1 MAYDERYENGNS
13 MRQKDLVLATNE
25 FCFLQN
31 KTNGQIKTYSGPI
44 MLTISQQ
51 ESLVVFD
58 AKSKQFKE
66 VSNFD
71 QAKQLFV
78 SAPENW
84 YVILKN
90 PAPGD
95 KYPEQGKAVLS
106 PDLEIGRK
114 INLRGPINFSLFPGQ
129 MYKVIRGHALRS
141 NQYLLA
147 RVYEAE
153 AASKSEGEMRDAEG
167 NVIKKNNATYVNGQ
181 ILVIKGTEVSF
192 YIPPTGI
199 EVIPVNNDDKKG
211 YVREAVTL
219 ERLEYCILKDE
230 DGNKRYVHGPEV
242 VFPKPTETFVTSPKG
257 GYIFRA
263 IELSPI
269 SGIYVKVIAEYKDTD
284 KEGNEVVH
292 PIGEEMFITG
302 KDTMI
307 YYPRPEH
314 AIINYDG
321 KMMHHAIAIPEGEG
335 RYIMNRLNGKIN
347 TIKGPAMYLPD
358 PRTEVVVKR
367 KLTET
372 QCHLWYPGNRVV
384 LEYNVGLTEK
394 AVEKGA
400 AILNSIDSLTAY
412 CTATSSASTLAN
424 LEAKANISRGTS
436 YTKPRTVT
444 LDTKLDGVVSIDVW
458 TGYAVNVISKSG
470 ERKVV
475 CGPQTVL
482 LDYDQDL
489 ERLELS
495 TGRPKTTDSL
505 IKTVYLRH
513 ENNKVSDLINVE
525 TKDFVRAT
533 VKVSYCVDF
542 DKEHMDKWF
551 AVDNYVKYL
560 TDRVRSLL
568 KRAAK
573 EYTIYDFYQ
582 NYSDIVRSVTLGLPY
597 KTDKC
602 VKNDSDVADN
612 KHRGHRF
619 FPENGMF
626 IHDVEVLSIDV
637 QRDVE
642 SLILD
647 KQTDMIRQVLELA
660 DAQREAEIAEAL
672 SIAEKKKQ
680 ELRTQELLNKME
692 LQKKEA
698 ETKLAIQAEINR
710 KQEAEDL
717 AKKKAE
723 SDLQPMIDAIAA
735 AGIKRKNAEHTAQI
749 ERMNAENKAAQD
761 HAKAMADIET
771 AQQAAYAETVK
782 SIMESISPDLIAAME
797 MNGQCDVMATL
808 AKYMSPYAIAN
819 GESVAETT
827 QKLVNGLPFDL
838 KEIMSKFKMD

>member
-58 AKSKQFKE
+58 ARSKQFKE

-71 QAKQLFV
+71 QAKQLFT

-90 PAPGD
+90 PAPGNQ
-95 KYPEQGKAVLS
+95 YPEKGKAVLS

-129 MYKVIRGHALRS
+129 MCKVIRGHALRS

-167 NVIKKNNATYVNGQ
+167 NVIEKTNDTYVNGQ

-199 EVIPVNNDDKKG
+199 EVIPVNNDDKNG

-242 VFPKPTETFVTSPKG
+242 VFPKPTESFVTSPKG
-257 GYIFRA
+257 GFIFRA

-269 SGIYVKVIAEYKDTD
+269 SGIYVKVIAEYQD
-284 KEGNEVVH
+284 EGENGKVH
-292 PIGEEMFITG
+292 PVGEEMFITG

-335 RYIMNRLNGKIN
+335 RYIMNRLTGKIA
-347 TIKGPAMYLPD
+347 TVKGPAMYLPD

-372 QCHLWYPGNRVV
+372 QCNLWYPGNRAV
-384 LEYNVGLTEK
+384 LEYNVGLTER

-400 AILNSIDSLTAY
+400 ATMNFMDSITAY
-412 CTATSSASTLAN
+412 ATATSNASTLAN

-444 LDTKLDGVVSIDVW
+444 LDTKLDGVVSVDVW
-458 TGYAVNVISKSG
+458 TGYAVNVISKTG

-542 DKEHMDKWF
+542 DKDHMDKWF

-560 TDRVRSLL
+560 CDRVRSLL

-573 EYTIYDFYQ
+573 DYTIYDFYQ
-582 NYSDIVRSVTLGLPY
+582 NYSDIVRNVTLGINP
-597 KTDKC
+597 DAEEGDC
-602 VKNDSDVADN
+602 ERG
-612 KHRGHRF
+612 KHHNHRF

-642 SLILD
+642 NMILD

-672 SIAEKKKQ
+672 SVAEKKKQ
-680 ELRTQELLNKME
+680 ELRTQELVNKME

-698 ETKLAIQAEINR
+698 ATKLAIQSEINR
-710 KQEAEDL
+710 KQEAEEK
-717 AKKKAE
+717 AKKQAE
-723 SDLQPMIDAIAA
+723 VDMQKMLDVINTAAIARDTA
-735 AGIKRKNAEHTAQI
+735 KFEAGIKNQELENATQQAHE
-749 ERMNAENKAAQD
+749 
-761 HAKAMADIET
+761 KAMAEIE
-771 AQQAAYAETVK
+771 AAKQKAYAETVQQ
-782 SIMESISPDLIAAME
+782 IMESITPELIAALEVGGKCDLME
-797 MNGQCDVMATL
+797 TI
-808 AKYMSPYAIAN
+808 AKHMSPYAIAK
-819 GESVAETT
+819 GESVVEAT
-827 QKLVNGLPFDL
+827 QKLMNGLPFDV
-838 KEIMSKFKMD
+838 KEIVSKFNMD

>member
-1 MAYDERYENGNS
+1 M
-13 MRQKDLVLATNE
+13 
-25 FCFLQN
+25 C
-31 KTNGQIKTYSGPI
+31 
-44 MLTISQQ
+44 
-51 ESLVVFD
+51 
-58 AKSKQFKE
+58 
-66 VSNFD
+66 
-71 QAKQLFV
+71 
-78 SAPENW
+78 
-84 YVILKN
+84 
-90 PAPGD
+90 
-95 KYPEQGKAVLS
+95 
-106 PDLEIGRK
+106 
-114 INLRGPINFSLFPGQ
+114 
-129 MYKVIRGHALRS
+129 KVIRGHALRS

-153 AASKSEGEMRDAEG
+153 AASKSTGEMRDAEG
-167 NVIKKNNATYVNGQ
+167 NVIEKNNATYVNGQ

-199 EVIPVNNDDKKG
+199 EVIPKDNDDRKG

-242 VFPKPTETFVTSPKG
+242 VFPKPTETFVTAPKG
-257 GYIFRA
+257 GFIFRA
-263 IELSPI
+263 IELSKI

-292 PIGEEMFITG
+292 PVGEELFITG
-302 KDTMI
+302 NDQMI

-314 AIINYDG
+314 AIISYDN
-321 KMMHHAIAIPEGEG
+321 KLMHHAIAIPEGEG
-335 RYIMNRLNGKIN
+335 RYIMDRMSGEIK
-347 TIKGPAMYLPD
+347 TVKGPAMYLPD

-367 KLTET
+367 KLTEN
-372 QCHLWYPGNRVV
+372 QCKLWYPGNQAV
-384 LEYNVGLTEK
+384 LQYNVGLNEK
-394 AVEKGA
+394 FVEKSLA
-400 AILNSIDSLTAY
+400 TADLDTLTAY
-412 CTATSSASTLAN
+412 SCVTSASASLAN

-436 YTKPRTVT
+436 YTKPRTIT
-444 LDTKLDGVVSIDVW
+444 LDNRLDGVVSIDVW
-458 TGYAVNVISKSG
+458 TGYAINVISKSG

-560 TDRVRSLL
+560 CDRVRSLL

-582 NYSDIVRSVTLGLPY
+582 NYSDIVRNVTLGINP
-597 KTDKC
+597 DAEEGDC
-602 VKNDSDVADN
+602 ERG
-612 KHRGHRF
+612 KHHNHRF
-619 FPENGMF
+619 FAENGMF

-642 SLILD
+642 ELILD

-672 SIAEKKKQ
+672 SVAEKKKQ

-698 ETKLAIQAEINR
+698 ETKLAIQAQINR
-710 KQEAEDL
+710 KQEAEDA

-723 SDLQPMIDAIAA
+723 VDMQPMIDAIAA
-735 AGIKRKNAEHTAQI
+735 AGIKRRDAEHAAEMKRATAEHEATQ
-749 ERMNAENKAAQD
+749 A
-761 HAKAMADIET
+761 HTKAMSEIEI
-771 AQQAAYAETVK
+771 AKQNAYAETVK
-782 SIMESISPDLIAAME
+782 SIMESISPDLIAALE
-797 MNGQCDVMATL
+797 VGGQCDMMTAL

-838 KEIMSKFKMD
+838 KEIMSKFNTEN